1 MRTASGRAIIR
12 RRVGQPTV
20 NIVSEDRTF
29 RRQPDGSM
37 LPLSI
42 ELLAETE
49 NIKTPEYEWFTF
61 DNRRWDKIE
70 DSSDAIYTVHPG
82 EWNKRTFKVTVT
94 DREQAVIVSAS
105 IIIEVEEPV
114 EVGGVNLL
122 TRDNWEQG
130 ALNKQAESE
139 SAYDVLKIPST
150 TVLRVINLV
159 RVGYN
164 HVYSIGNPDYEY
176 AYINFIGSREGGPV
190 YEGPAYYSEWKDK
203 SSYVRRPRVGN
214 NYVAVMLRKKNGGDI
229 TIDDFEKSRLKLEN
243 GTVDTDWTPSPSD
256 SWIKY
261 DPATDTLYVEKS
273 FYSTKE
279 ISAYGDEIQDGEDVG
294 GGYERL
300 DDWFTYDAEKAGWVL
315 SAKLGKDL
323 LDKNSVLSTELSDK
337 YNELRDKDT
346 ELENKYNELKDKD
359 GDKYYETA
367 VNMPSKAWEIS
378 HNLNKYPSVT
388 VINNDNQVVIGDVQ
402 YIDKNSLTVSFSAEF
417 TGKVI
422 CN

>member
-1 MRTASGRAIIR
+1 MRAASGRAIIR

-114 EVGGVNLL
+114 EIGGVNLL

-130 ALNKQAESE
+130 ALNKQAPID
-139 SAYDVLKIPST
+139 SAYTTLKTPST

-159 RVGYN
+159 SVGYN

-176 AYINFIGSREGGPV
+176 AYINFKGTRAGPGG
-190 YEGPAYYSEWKDK
+190 YEGPVYYSEWTDK
-203 SSYVRRPRVGN
+203 NSYVRRPRAGII
-214 NYVAVMLRKKNGGDI
+214 YVAVMLRKKSGGTI
-229 TIDDFEKSRLKLEN
+229 TIDDFEKARLKLEN
-243 GTVDTDWTPSPSD
+243 GTVATDWTSSPSD
-256 SWIKY
+256 NWIKY

-273 FYSTKE
+273 FYSTGE
-279 ISAYGDEIQDGEDVG
+279 VSAFGIGSSTGPEPGPGGDYTILTDWSNYSPTIQN
-294 GGYERL
+294 L
-300 DDWFTYDAEKAGWVL
+300 IL
-315 SAKLGKDL
+315 SGKLGKDL
-323 LDKNSVLSTELSDK
+323 LDQIQTLDDTVVD
-337 YNELRDKDT
+337 LRREIYDGG
-346 ELENKYNELKDKD
+346 
-359 GDKYYETA
+359 GDKSYTLEINVPA
-367 VNMPSKAWEIS
+367 SVWEIN
-378 HNLNKYPSVT
+378 HNLEKYPSIT
-388 VINNDNQVVIGDVQ
+388 VIDSQGVEVVGDVQ
-402 YIDKNSLTVSFSAEF
+402 HIDKNNTKITFSASF
-417 TGKVI
+417 YGSVI